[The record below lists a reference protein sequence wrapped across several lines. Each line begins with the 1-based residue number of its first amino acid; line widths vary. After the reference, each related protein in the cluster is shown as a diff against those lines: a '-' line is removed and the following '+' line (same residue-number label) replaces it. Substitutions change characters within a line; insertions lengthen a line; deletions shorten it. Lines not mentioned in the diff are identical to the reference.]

1 MRRGGKTQ
9 KCRCLLLHTVS
20 QSPRSDT
27 TVESGAM
34 HADELLFSGLHRK
47 MSNTQEKQYTVKT
60 ERERQNFLGANETL
74 ISISLYTYA

>member
-1 MRRGGKTQ
+1 
-9 KCRCLLLHTVS
+9 
-20 QSPRSDT
+20 
-27 TVESGAM
+27 M